1 MHIARL
7 VATLILL
14 SGLTSAH
21 AAATLTDITQLHR
34 TGKAEQALAELDAY
48 LAALPKGSW
57 GRNVTQ
63 ARFLKGIILAEQK
76 RTAEAIQV
84 FSRLTQDYPDL
95 PEPYNNLA
103 AIYIAQGKYE
113 AARDTLERAMHI
125 DPAYAAMH
133 ANLDDV
139 YAKLSAQAYESSLR
153 DTAGKSAPERLKEL
167 CDNYG
172 SMARQASGR
181 KIAPRADSD
190 VHLLPEIQ
198 SGRTAAAK
206 PPAHIDI
213 DEMAMESPDTP
224 PQRVEVPPAASTV
237 KPVELEPAKNPAA
250 DQQAILAVLH
260 GWAHAW
266 STRNVE
272 AYLAYYATDFKLPA
286 GATRAAW
293 AAQRRER
300 ISKPKSIRV
309 TAEAPQVTRID
320 STHARVS
327 FRQSYRSDTLQSS
340 GRKTLLL
347 VKNGGKWLIQE
358 EKVGV

>member
-1 MHIARL
+1 MHLARL

-14 SGLTSAH
+14 SCLSNGQ
-21 AAATLTDITQLHR
+21 AATLSDITQLHR
-34 TGKAEQALAELDAY
+34 TGKADQALAELDAY

-84 FSRLTQDYPDL
+84 FSRLTLDYPDL

-125 DPAYAAMH
+125 DPTYAAMH

-181 KIAPRADSD
+181 KIAPRADND

-213 DEMAMESPDTP
+213 DEMAMESPDTS
-224 PQRVEVPPAASTV
+224 PQRAQATPAASTATPV
-237 KPVELEPAKNPAA
+237 KLEPVKNAAA
-250 DQQAILAVLH
+250 DQQAILAALR
-260 GWAHAW
+260 GWVHAW
-266 STRNVE
+266 SSRNVE
-272 AYLAYYATDFKLPA
+272 AYLAYYAPDFKLPA
-286 GATRAAW
+286 GTSRAAW
-293 AAQRRER
+293 TAQRRER

-309 TAEAPQVTRID
+309 TAEAPQVTVAD
-320 STHARVS
+320 SSHARVS

-358 EKVGV
+358 ERVGG